1 LCYHDPRVRILM
13 DYRPALV
20 ARSGVGEYVH
30 ELASALVGQLPRGD
44 RLFLFSSSWKDRL
57 RSDTVA
63 GAGVVDARVPVRLLN
78 LLWHRLE
85 WPPVETFGGAADVVH
100 SLHPLLMP
108 ARSAARGVTV
118 HDLDFLD
125 HPERTRAEIRRD
137 YGALTP
143 AHVRRADA
151 VVTVSRFTAGELI
164 RRFDLQSDR
173 IFVCSPGAPAWAP
186 RAVPPRPDAP
196 ILFMGTLEP
205 RKNVGT
211 LLRAYAR
218 LREQMPSA
226 PRLVLAGGRTPASDE
241 WLRMASAPPLAGHV
255 DYVGYVSGDRR
266 RQMYEEAGMLVL
278 PSHHE
283 GFGLPVL
290 EAMTVGV
297 PVVASRRGALPEVAG
312 DAASFVE
319 PDDEAGLAEAM
330 AGYLRHPEQAASAVE
345 RGWRRAR
352 EYSWTASAR
361 RLLEAYARALERRS
375 AA

>member
-1 LCYHDPRVRILM
+1 M

-57 RSDTVA
+57 SSDNVA
-63 GAGVVDARVPVRLLN
+63 GAGVVDARIPVRLLN

-85 WPPVETFGGAADVVH
+85 WPSVETLGGAADVVH

-108 ARSAARGVTV
+108 ARAAARVVTV

-137 YGALTP
+137 YAALTP

-151 VVTVSRFTAGELI
+151 VVTVSRFTAAELI

-173 IFVCSPGAPAWAP
+173 IFVCSPGAPAWTP
-186 RAVPPRPDAP
+186 RTVPPPTGAP

-218 LREQMPSA
+218 LREQLPSA
-226 PRLVLAGGRTPASDE
+226 PRLVLAGGRTPASAE

-312 DAASFVE
+312 DAARFVE

-330 AGYLRHPEQAASAVE
+330 AAYLRHPEQAASAIE

-352 EYSWTASAR
+352 EYSWAASAR